1 VKRRLLESA
10 PDTDALQQPRVRDNF
25 PEMKALI
32 IVDLQNDF
40 LPGGALPV
48 PHGDEVIPLANELQS
63 RFDIVVATKDW
74 HPPNHGSF
82 AANHPGK
89 KPGDRII
96 LDGIEQILWPTH
108 CVRNTHGAQFA
119 SAFHTSRIA
128 HVFHKGIDPLIDSY
142 STFFDN
148 AHRRHTGLAH
158 YLSERSIKNVYLVG
172 LALDYCVK
180 YSALDAR
187 QLGLNTHVILDGC
200 RGIDLEPGD
209 IDRALDEMKRAGA
222 KMLKSAEL

>member
-1 VKRRLLESA
+1 
-10 PDTDALQQPRVRDNF
+10 
-25 PEMKALI
+25 MKALI

-63 RFDIVVATKDW
+63 RFDVVVATKDW
-74 HPPNHGSF
+74 HPPDHGSF
-82 AANHPGK
+82 AANHKGK

-96 LDGIEQILWPTH
+96 LDGIEQILWPVH
-108 CVRNTHGAQFA
+108 CVQNTHGAEFA
-119 SAFHTSRIA
+119 ASLDTSRVA

-158 YLSERSIKNVYLVG
+158 YLNKRGIQEIYLMG
-172 LALDYCVK
+172 LALDYCVN
-180 YSALDAR
+180 YSVLDAR
-187 QLGLNTHVILDGC
+187 HLGLNTHVILDGC
-200 RGIDLEPGD
+200 RGIELELGD
-209 IDRALDEMKRAGA
+209 IDRALDEMKRVGA
-222 KMLKSAEL
+222 VLLQSSDLRNKSK